1 MVRCSISSC
10 ITHKAAAVSVLH
22 QSVAAGA
29 QSCKAGG
36 EWGKLAP
43 GVTFPGY
50 SYTGNMNKTFG
61 GKEIMFWIFAQCSA
75 PINRT
80 KNCPELSSFILTPG
94 QKNCIFL
101 EGEAPGQLCLP
112 ELH

>member
-1 MVRCSISSC
+1 MLQLVLRVAKQVESGGNW
-10 ITHKAAAVSVLH
+10 HQVSHFQDIL
-22 QSVAAGA
+22 
-29 QSCKAGG
+29 
-36 EWGKLAP
+36 
-43 GVTFPGY
+43 
-50 SYTGNMNKTFG
+50 TGIMNKTFG